1 MNKELHD
8 ELLSMK
14 HEDQRVL
21 QELVDSGELGTVE
34 YHPRIKEVHERNN
47 ARIKG
52 IIEQYGWPGINLVG
66 NEGAEAAWL
75 IVQHAVLD
83 TEFMG
88 VCLALL
94 EEAVRNGEAEGVHF
108 AYLQDRVLI
117 MSGRPQIY
125 GTQNDVDENGTAF
138 PLPIENP
145 SEVDYLR
152 RDMGLGTLAEAT
164 SRIQEMANTIR
175 RNREADRFKKDITR

>member
-1 MNKELHD
+1 MNKKLRD
-8 ELLSMK
+8 ELLSVQ
-14 HEDQRVL
+14 HEDQQVL

-34 YHPRIKEVHERNN
+34 YHPRIKEVYERNN
-47 ARIKG
+47 ARIKQ
-52 IIEQYGWPGINLVG
+52 IVEKYGWPGISLVG
-66 NEGAEAAWL
+66 KEGAEAAWL

-88 VCLALL
+88 VCLELL
-94 EEAVRNGEAEGVHF
+94 GEAVRNKEAEGMHF

-125 GTQNDVDENGTAF
+125 GTQHDVDENGIAF

-152 RDMGLGTLAEAT
+152 KEMGLGTLAEAT
-164 SRIQEMANTIR
+164 SRIQERANTIR
-175 RNREADRFKKDITR
+175 CNRGVQ

>member
-1 MNKELHD
+1 MQ
-8 ELLSMK
+8 
-14 HEDQRVL
+14 HEDQKVL

-34 YHPRIKEVHERNN
+34 YHPKIREVHERNN
-47 ARIKG
+47 ARIKQ
-52 IIEQYGWPGINLVG
+52 IVEQHGWPGISLAG
-66 NEGAEAAWL
+66 KEGAEAAWL

-83 TEFMG
+83 TEFME
-88 VCLALL
+88 VCLPLL
-94 EEAVRNGEAEGVHF
+94 GEAVRNGEAEGVHF

-125 GTQNDVDENGTAF
+125 GTQHDVDENGTAF

-152 RDMGLGTLAEAT
+152 MEMGLGTLAEAT

-175 RNREADRFKKDITR
+175 RNREADRFNKDITR

>member
-8 ELLSMK
+8 ELLSMR

-34 YHPRIKEVHERNN
+34 YHPRIKAVHERNN
-47 ARIKG
+47 ARIKQ
-52 IIEQYGWPGINLVG
+52 IVEQHGWPGISLAG
-66 NEGAEAAWL
+66 KDGAEAAWL

-88 VCLALL
+88 LCLELL
-94 EEAVRNGEAEGVHF
+94 GKAVRSGDAEGWHF
-108 AYLQDRVLI
+108 AYLQDRVLT

-125 GTQNDVDENGTAF
+125 GTQHDVDENGTVF
-138 PLPIENP
+138 PQPMENP
-145 SEVDYLR
+145 ADVDNLR
-152 RDMGLGTLAEAT
+152 REMGLGTLADAT
-164 SRIQEMANTIR
+164 KRLQERENTIR
-175 RNREADRFKKDITR
+175 RNRGVLQQGASR